1 MKERPILVRAITVSG
16 VFVCQ
21 VLAGVPSLAIVQ
33 SSLTNIHAHLYV
45 PMALAGQSKSHWWLV
60 DTGSPWSL
68 VNVEQAK
75 QLISSVSGIRE
86 ASATVGGKPCKELV
100 NIGTI
105 LDGYRAGTFD
115 FLEASLSGVIAG
127 NRATG
132 GGYNARF
139 EAGGV
144 LGVNFLARHR
154 AVLNFR
160 SARLFFRA
168 DPAASDRAGFEKQG
182 YTHVPIQVTP
192 IGRIEAIGAV
202 GAKSYS
208 FLVDSGSP
216 QTILQSSIKEAAW
229 LFERKGRGVYFAVG
243 QSALAITGRL
253 PGFRLGAQD
262 VSSIMVQFA
271 KLPNLETGFSY
282 PIGGIIGEDFLW
294 TYQAIVDIGGGAL
307 YLKPPK

>member
-1 MKERPILVRAITVSG
+1 MSG
-16 VFVCQ
+16 VFGCQ
-21 VLAGVPSLAIVQ
+21 VLAGVPSLAVVQ

-45 PMALAGQSKSHWWLV
+45 PIALTGQSRSHWWLV

-75 QLISSVSGIRE
+75 QLISSVPGIRE
-86 ASATVGGKPCKELV
+86 ESVTVGGKPFKELV

-105 LDGYRAGTFD
+105 LNGYHAGTFD
-115 FLEASLSGVIAG
+115 FFEASLSGVISG
-127 NRATG
+127 GRAIG
-132 GGYNARF
+132 GGSDARF

-160 SARLFFRA
+160 SARLFFQA
-168 DPAASDRAGFEKQG
+168 DPPASDRAGFEKQG
-182 YTHVPIQVTP
+182 YTYVPIQVTP
-192 IGRIEAIGAV
+192 VGRIEAIGSV
-202 GAKSYS
+202 GATSYS
-208 FLVDSGSP
+208 FLIDSGSP
-216 QTILQSSIKEAAW
+216 QTILQSSIKKAAW
-229 LFERKGRGVYFAVG
+229 LFEQRGHSVYFAVG
-243 QSALAITGRL
+243 QSALAISGRL
-253 PGFRLGAQD
+253 PGFKLGAQD
-262 VSSIMVQFA
+262 VSAIMVQFA
-271 KLPNLETGFSY
+271 KLPNLETGFNH